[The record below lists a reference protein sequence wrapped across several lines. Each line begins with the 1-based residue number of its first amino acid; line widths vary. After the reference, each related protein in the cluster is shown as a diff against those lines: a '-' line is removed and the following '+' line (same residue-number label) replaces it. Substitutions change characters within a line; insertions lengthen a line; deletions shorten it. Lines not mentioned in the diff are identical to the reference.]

1 MTKTYALRVKAAAS
15 AVLLALLAACAGGD
29 DLTTPVA
36 AVTTPVVAT
45 TTPTSTQTAA
55 DISIEGTAATGA
67 PLANAK
73 VSILCNSG
81 DLGKDTQADANGK
94 YSTTVASTCAAPY
107 MIKVTGVDTS
117 TTPTSTI
124 TLYAFADKAGNIN
137 ITPLTDIAAKFATN
151 NDPDGEYAA
160 VLAKKKK
167 ADELWTATGKTDAQA
182 NLKKVL
188 DKLGVTTTIALDD
201 LLHGKFDAKLGDKT
215 DDLLEKLKKERG
227 GVPLK
232 DLVEQ
237 VANRGGSTLTAT
249 ERKPWLALFPQQKSF
264 TLTATGCSGN
274 YESGSN
280 TGINTGLNN
289 ATVVATFALTTTGFK
304 VSALVSQAATTQQ
317 PGASSFEMPATIGS
331 TTELSNVALSDFVF
345 STGSFSVNAFNNVL
359 NFSAN
364 RGSSMDSM
372 RVGSTRYK
380 SQDPNAVVVTTQTF
394 YLGVFASGPGQ
405 ASASINCA
413 TSLPTIT
420 AASRPDFSIP
430 ARIASLAGTA
440 TSITSPVTGLEGQG
454 SICQGYVPSSQT
466 SGTFTYA
473 VSPATGDVKFSGK
486 SLAANWFLNTGA
498 NYSEYHNLDVGSG
511 NVAVSLNPGQVGGVA
526 TAPFGDLRMN
536 RYFINSGRTFDHY
549 CNSND

>member
-1 MTKTYALRVKAAAS
+1 MNQTYAIRVKAAAS
-15 AVLLALLAACAGGD
+15 AVLLALLAACSGGD

-36 AVTTPVVAT
+36 AVTAPVVAAT
-45 TTPTSTQTAA
+45 TTTTAA
-55 DISIEGTAATGA
+55 DIAISGTAAVGA

-81 DLGKDTQADANGK
+81 DLGKETQADTAGK
-94 YSTTVASTCAAPY
+94 YSTTVTSACLAPY

-124 TLYAFADKAGNIN
+124 TLYAFSDKAGNIN

-151 NDPDGEYAA
+151 NDPDGEYDA
-160 VLAKKKK
+160 VLKQIKTTESLWGTSTK
-167 ADELWTATGKTDAQA
+167 AAAQD

-237 VANRGGSTLTAT
+237 ITNRGGSSLTAT
-249 ERKPWLALFPQQKSF
+249 ERKPWLAFFPQQKSF
-264 TLTATGCSGN
+264 TLTATGCTGMYQNGRNDAGN
-274 YESGSN
+274 IETSLG
-280 TGINTGLNN
+280 N
-289 ATVVATFALTTTGFK
+289 ATVTATFALTTTGFK
-304 VSALVSQAATTQQ
+304 VSAVISQEGSVS
-317 PGASSFEMPATIGS
+317 PRLI
-331 TTELSNVALSDFVF
+331 ALSSVAAPDFVF
-345 STGSFSVNAFNNVL
+345 STGTFSVDALNNVL

-364 RGSSMDSM
+364 KSNSNDSM
-372 RVGSTRYK
+372 RLASQRYK
-380 SQDPNAVVVTTQTF
+380 SQDPNAVVINTQTF

-405 ASASINCA
+405 ASAVTNCA

-454 SICQGYVPSSQT
+454 RICQGYVPSSQT
-466 SGTFTYA
+466 NGTFTYA

-498 NYSEYHNLDVGSG
+498 SYSEYHYWG
-511 NVAVSLNPGQVGGVA
+511 NQNNSSSEITVNAGQIGGDA
-526 TAPFGDLRMN
+526 AAPFADFRMRREFSN
-536 RYFINSGRTFDHY
+536 GLSHY
-549 CNSND
+549 CNSNNG